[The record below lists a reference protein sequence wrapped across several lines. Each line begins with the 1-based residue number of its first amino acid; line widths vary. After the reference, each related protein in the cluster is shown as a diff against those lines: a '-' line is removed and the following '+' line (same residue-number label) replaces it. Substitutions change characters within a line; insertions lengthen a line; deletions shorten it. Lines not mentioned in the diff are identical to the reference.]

1 MPKDPER
8 GYKFLEHTSDAYV
21 EAWAPTFEEA
31 FVESANAFYQTML
44 SLENVQPKREEQIQ
58 VVGHDEKELLF
69 NWLETLLLRFD
80 IDGMAYSTFRIN
92 PISRRTPPLKLRATI
107 GGEAYSREKHGAKV
121 EIKGITYH
129 LMTID
134 KHANRV
140 TIRFILDL

>member
-1 MPKDPER
+1 MFKEPQR
-8 GYKFLEHTSDAYV
+8 GYKFLEHTSDAYI

-31 FVESANAFYQTML
+31 LVESASAFYQTML
-44 SLENVQPKREEQIQ
+44 SLENVQPKEEEQIQ
-58 VVGHDEKELLF
+58 VSGHDEKELLF

-80 IDGMAYSTFRIN
+80 IDGMAYSTFKIN
-92 PISRRTPPLKLRATI
+92 SISPETQPLKLRATI
-107 GGEAYSREKHGAKV
+107 SGETYSREKHGAKV

-134 KHANRV
+134 KQPNRV